1 MKRKRLIDWPF
12 VIGLLLLP
20 LAILLVMFAIK
31 FFQDF
36 TRYDDRYFT
45 EEYRARYETPGSVAL
60 ALEGALRD
68 ADEAL
73 MAELLG
79 TKGGP
84 EPMAPR
90 PSLVYVFLLDKVGD
104 YFHYLYFNQDDY
116 HREVQF
122 VKEENGRYVTSD
134 DDLYFYID
142 SGRWQEVAGPL
153 IASWWILVIVATAVM
168 FVYRYMARVREIR
181 YRA

>member
-1 MKRKRLIDWPF
+1 MKEKRIMDWPF

-20 LAILLVMFAIK
+20 IALLVVMFAIK
-31 FFQDF
+31 FIQDF
-36 TRYDDRYFT
+36 TRYDDSYFT
-45 EEYRARYETPGSVAL
+45 EEYLEQYETPSSVAF

-68 ADEAL
+68 ADEEL
-73 MAELLG
+73 MKDLLG
-79 TKGGP
+79 TNAGP
-84 EPMAPR
+84 EPMEPR

-122 VKEENGRYVTSD
+122 IKEENGRYVASE

-153 IASWWILVIVATAVM
+153 VATWWLLMIVGTGVM
-168 FVYRYMARVREIR
+168 YTYRYMARVRESR
-181 YRA
+181 YQ